1 VQVPTARIVIADPIT
16 VHTGVVDDAKDTV
29 NPDVAV
35 ATAVIVEAPNAWV
48 LIVANEM
55 LCVLATIAKDVVT

>member
-16 VHTGVVDDAKDTV
+16 VHTGVVDDAKETV

-35 ATAVIVEAPNAWV
+35 ATAVIGEAPNVWA
-48 LIVANEM
+48 LM
-55 LCVLATIAKDVVT
+55 VVNDID